1 MAVKKSAK
9 QQGPDLAAFFE
20 SLRELAQMRNLS
32 YDQVIEIFRGTV
44 LSACQKKFGLD
55 ADLDVILEPK
65 VPEVS
70 VVARYTVV
78 EKVENADRELTEVD
92 AKTTHPDAAVG
103 QTIERK
109 EYLTDFSRIGTT
121 NIRNI
126 FSQRIKELERELV
139 FNDYKDRVG
148 ELTNGQFLRWRDKEI
163 VYVDLGKAE
172 GILPR
177 KEQIPGDR
185 FHPGSRIKA
194 VIKAVE
200 LKKDKSRDPGP
211 YILLSRASGDFVKR
225 LFEQEIPEVYD
236 GIVEILNVAR
246 EAGFRTKLL
255 VRSNR
260 MDVDPV
266 GACVGIKGVRIQS
279 IVRELQNER
288 IDIISYKEDP
298 AFLIAEALSPA
309 RVQEVRVDTG
319 AREALVVVPDD
330 SYSAA
335 IGMAGKNVRLA
346 SQLTGYRLIVKS
358 QSQYEQEYS
367 SPEARARLEELF
379 SDRKEEATSD
389 QALDDDST
397 PLSELPGLTRRVIE
411 ILNSA
416 GINSVEELV
425 ETDESELEKID
436 GIGKTTAQLIM
447 KIIRENIEFEEV

>member
-1 MAVKKSAK
+1 MATKKTAK
-9 QQGPDLAAFFE
+9 QQGPDLNSFFE
-20 SLRELAQMRNLS
+20 SLKELAQVRNLS
-32 YDQVIEIFRGTV
+32 LDQVIEIFRGTV

-55 ADLDVILEPK
+55 SDLEVILDPK
-65 VPEVS
+65 IPEVS
-70 VVARYTVV
+70 VVARYHVV
-78 EKVENADRELTEVD
+78 ENVENPEREITLEE
-92 AKTTHPDAAVG
+92 ARTTHPDAATG
-103 QTIERK
+103 DTIERK
-109 EYLTDFSRIGTT
+109 DHLTDFSRIGTT

-139 FNDYKDRVG
+139 YNEYKDRVG
-148 ELTNGQFLRWRDKEI
+148 ELISGQFLRWRDKEI
-163 VYVDLGKAE
+163 VYIDLGKAE

-185 FHPGSRIKA
+185 FHAGSRIKA
-194 VIKAVE
+194 VIKVVE
-200 LKKDKSRDPGP
+200 LKRDKSKDPGP
-211 YILLSRASGDFVKR
+211 YILLSRASGEFVQR

-236 GIVEILNVAR
+236 GIVEILGVAR
-246 EAGFRTKLL
+246 EAGFRTKIL

-288 IDIISYKEDP
+288 IDILSFKDDP
-298 AFLIAEALSPA
+298 ATMIAEALSPA
-309 RVQEVRVDTG
+309 RVQEVRLDTG

-330 SYSAA
+330 AYSAA

-346 SQLTGYRLIVKS
+346 SQLTGYRLVVKS

-379 SDRKEEATSD
+379 SERKEEAPAAESEEEYTS
-389 QALDDDST
+389 
-397 PLSELPGLTRRVIE
+397 LSELPGLTRRVIE

-416 GINSVEELV
+416 GIKSVEDLV
-425 ETDESELEKID
+425 DMDASQLEAID
-436 GIGKTTAQLIM
+436 GIGKTTAGLIR
-447 KIIRENIEFEEV
+447 KIINENIEFEEE